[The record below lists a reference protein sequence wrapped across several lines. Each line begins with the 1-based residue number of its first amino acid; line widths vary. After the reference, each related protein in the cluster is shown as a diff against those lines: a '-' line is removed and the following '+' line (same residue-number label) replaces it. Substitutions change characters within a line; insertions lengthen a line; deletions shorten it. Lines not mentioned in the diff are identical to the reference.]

1 MKLRSLL
8 FVAAG
13 IAIGYKVATTMHQDD
28 PDIVRGPQREQA
40 SGWSRAPAGV
50 RRSAAHRRSGGRPE
64 PRCDPACARRDPF
77 SAVRVRR
84 VRQRRQLELTTR
96 ATTLGQRVP
105 NVTDAAF
112 PAVQSLGAASRSTA

>member
-40 SGWSRAPAGV
+40 PVV
-50 RRSAAHRRSGGRPE
+50 RRSGWCPAGRSASPIK
-64 PRCDPACARRDPF
+64 
-77 SAVRVRR
+77 
-84 VRQRRQLELTTR
+84 R
-96 ATTLGQRVP
+96 A
-105 NVTDAAF
+105 
-112 PAVQSLGAASRSTA
+112 S